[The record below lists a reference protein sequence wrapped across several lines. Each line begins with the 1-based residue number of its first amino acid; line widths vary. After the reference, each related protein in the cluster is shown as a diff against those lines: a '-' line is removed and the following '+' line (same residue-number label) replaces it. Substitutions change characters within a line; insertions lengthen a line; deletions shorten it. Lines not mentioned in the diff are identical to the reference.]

1 VKAPAT
7 PADKPARKAA
17 PKAADPP
24 VVRGPSLGSPLADAL
39 RRSEPLAGL
48 MQRMRESQ
56 ARLAALAPLLPPGLT
71 DGIRA
76 GPLDETAWVLLVA
89 HSASAAKIR
98 QMLPVLEAALSASG
112 WSGPPIKIKVR
123 ARGE

>member
-1 VKAPAT
+1 VNTPPPPERKGPA
-7 PADKPARKAA
+7 
-17 PKAADPP
+17 
-24 VVRGPSLGSPLADAL
+24 LGSPLADAL

-48 MQRMRESQ
+48 MQRMRDSQ
-56 ARLAALAPLLPPGLT
+56 ARLAALAPLLPPGLA

-89 HSASAAKIR
+89 NSASAAKIR
-98 QMLPVLEAALSASG
+98 QMLPVLESALKAQG
-112 WSGPPIKIKVR
+112 WAGPPIKIKVR